1 MQFPVYEIPY
11 LGNGMTI
18 GLDAILHVI
27 ISHGLA
33 IGAITIIVISEYIGF
48 RKSSRDWEKFAKE
61 FLMVNIIIITGIG
74 AVTGVGIWFITS
86 AISPNGIGSMLRI
99 FFWPWFSEWIV
110 FALEVIVLLIYYF
123 TWDKWSGESK
133 KKHIYLGA
141 SYIVLGISSAFL
153 ITGILGFMLTPDG
166 WPWNKS
172 FWSAFFN
179 PSFIPQLLLRASMAF
194 ALGASFSMAF
204 LLFTRRESVF
214 RKEALH
220 LFGKVFLVSFIGV
233 VIFSIWYFNVVPS
246 TFKTHAIFSIL
257 DSRFS
262 QQPEI
267 LYIINAIG
275 IFILLLFALFALKG
289 SVFSSRFLIIPALL
303 FCIVCV
309 MEFERVREFIRGP
322 YLMPGYM
329 YANQVLLNESL
340 FLEKDGMLKNAYWY
354 NKITDNPEVIKQGA
368 YLFAQNCSMCHT
380 IGGINDIKTKVKG
393 RPEDGIFV
401 IIGHTHE
408 MVPFM
413 PPFSGTEDERRTM
426 ARFLYQLSNEKIN
439 IAAPSRFAPI
449 KEVHNE

>member
-267 LYIINAIG
+267 FYIINAIG